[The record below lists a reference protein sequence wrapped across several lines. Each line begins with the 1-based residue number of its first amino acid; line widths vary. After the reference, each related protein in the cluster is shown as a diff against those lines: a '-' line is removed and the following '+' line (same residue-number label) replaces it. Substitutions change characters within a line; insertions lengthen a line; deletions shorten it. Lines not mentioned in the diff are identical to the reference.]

1 MRNKFFSILLFCSMN
16 VCSYQESKELLDIKR
31 CVKESVQDDSPL
43 YCAVVIGGGPAGLN
57 AALYFARAKIPALTF
72 TGDIPGGQITTT
84 TYVENWPGIL
94 KIWGYEAVEVLQKQV
109 EHFGGVLV
117 NESISSVDFSTWPRI
132 LYTESGKKIRAL
144 AVVVATGSSAKKLGV
159 EGEDE
164 YWARGVSK
172 CALCDA
178 PCLQEYGKEPDK
190 RVVVVGGGDTAV
202 EEAVQISAYAKEVI
216 ILVRKNRMRAAASM
230 QERLAEYPK
239 ISVVYNQDVRKII
252 GDGKKVTSVVLEDS
266 VTGEITTMPID
277 ALFLAIG
284 NTPRT
289 EIFKGQL
296 DCDRLGHIIIQGRS
310 LETTVRGVFAA
321 GDVEDSKWRQISIA
335 LGHGAQ
341 AALEAIEFLQD
352 HGYSENVSN
361 DMRKRNRFF

>member
-1 MRNKFFSILLFCSMN
+1 MAILYCAEERYGHF
-16 VCSYQESKELLDIKR
+16 EPLDIKR
-31 CVKESVQDDSPL
+31 CIREDVIQDSPL

-57 AALYFARAKIPALTF
+57 ASLYFARAKIPALTF

-94 KIWGYEAVEVLQKQV
+94 KIWGYEAVEILQKQA
-109 EHFGGVLV
+109 EHFGAEIV
-117 NESISSVDFSTWPRI
+117 NESIISVDFSVWPRV

-144 AVVVATGSSAKKLGV
+144 SVVIATGSSAKKLGV

-178 PCLQEYGKEPDK
+178 PCLQEYGQEPDK
-190 RVVVVGGGDTAV
+190 NVIVVGGGDTAI
-202 EEAVQISAYAKEVI
+202 EEAIQVAAYAKHVT

-230 QERLAEYPK
+230 QERLKDYPK
-239 ISVVYNQDVRKII
+239 ISVVYNQEIKKIL
-252 GDGKKVTSVVLEDS
+252 GNGQTVTHVVLEDS
-266 VTGEITTMPID
+266 DTGELTTQPIESV
-277 ALFLAIG
+277 FLAIG

-289 EIFKGQL
+289 EIFKEQV
-296 DCDRLGHIIIQGRS
+296 DCDRLDHIITPQGRS
-310 LETTVRGVFAA
+310 LETTVRGIFAA
-321 GDVEDSKWRQISIA
+321 GDVEDSKWRQVSIA

-352 HGYSENVSN
+352 HGYSENVSQEVI
-361 DMRKRNRFF
+361 KRNKHI